1 MKAFITGT
9 GNISPQKTFD
19 NESFLKEV
27 VSQPGQRLTCIEP
40 DYEKLIES
48 RLLRRMSR
56 IIRMSWSAAK
66 ICLDDANVQM
76 PDAIVTGTG
85 MGCLEDTEK
94 FLTAI
99 YESGERLL
107 PPTPFIQ
114 STHNTI
120 GAQIALMLQ
129 CTNYNMTYT
138 QRGIS
143 FENALLDG
151 LSLLNEPGFNN
162 VLVGG
167 FDEMT
172 ANQITLYNRLKYYK
186 NEIPDN
192 LELLNHK
199 TPGTIAG
206 EGNAFFMI
214 SREKG
219 KSSYACIHDVTTFN
233 DPPDNAFVHSQ
244 INSFLAKNN
253 LTSAGMDLLIAGC
266 NGDLILDR
274 IYHDV
279 TGHFF
284 KNTPVAYFKHLCG
297 EYHTA
302 SAFALWLGANIMKH
316 QYLPD
321 VVKLGSSE
329 LRSYRKILIYNHYRN
344 KNHSLILLSA
354 C

>member
-1 MKAFITGT
+1 
-9 GNISPQKTFD
+9 
-19 NESFLKEV
+19 
-27 VSQPGQRLTCIEP
+27 
-40 DYEKLIES
+40 
-48 RLLRRMSR
+48 MSR
-56 IIRMSWSAAK
+56 IMRMSWSAAK
-66 ICLDDANVQM
+66 ICLDDAGVQM

-94 FLTAI
+94 FLASI

-143 FENALLDG
+143 FENALSDG

-172 ANQITLYNRLKYYK
+172 ANQMILYNRLKYYK
-186 NEIPDN
+186 NEIPNN

-206 EGNAFFMI
+206 EGNTFFMI
-214 SREKG
+214 GKEKG
-219 KSSYACIHDVTTFN
+219 MSSYACIHDIVTFN
-233 DPPDNAFVHSQ
+233 YQPENSLVYNQ

-253 LTSAGMDLLIAGC
+253 LTTAEIDLLIAGY
-266 NGDLILDR
+266 NGDVTFDG
-274 IYHDV
+274 IYQDV
-279 TGHFF
+279 TDHFF

-302 SAFALWLGANIMKH
+302 SAFAFWLGANILKQ
-316 QYLPD
+316 QYLPE
-321 VVKLGSSE
+321 VVNLSKYIS
-329 LRSYRKILIYNHYRN
+329 KINWQYSDL
-344 KNHSLILLSA
+344 
-354 C
+354 

>member
-1 MKAFITGT
+1 MKAYINGT
-9 GNISPQKTFD
+9 GNISPQKTSD
-19 NESFLKEV
+19 TDIFLEEIKNQTGI
-27 VSQPGQRLTCIEP
+27 SLNCIEP
-40 DYEKLIES
+40 DYEKLIDS

-66 ICLDDANVQM
+66 ICLDDAGVQL
-76 PDAIVTGTG
+76 PDAIITGTG

-99 YESGERLL
+99 YESDERLL

-120 GAQIALMLQ
+120 GSQIALMLQ
-129 CTNYNMTYT
+129 CNRYNMTHT

-151 LSLLNEPGFNN
+151 ISLLDEPEYRN

-172 ANQITLYNRLKYYK
+172 ANQLILYNRLKYYK
-186 NEIPDN
+186 NDITNN
-192 LELLNHK
+192 LDLLK
-199 TPGTIAG
+199 SGTPGTIAG
-206 EGNAFFMI
+206 EGNAFFLI

-219 KSSYACIHDVTTFN
+219 TNNYAAIRDISTFCSPRN
-233 DPPDNAFVHSQ
+233 FESIKDKIAL
-244 INSFLAKNN
+244 FLAQNRLVAN
-253 LTSAGMDLLIAGC
+253 EIDLIITGM
-266 NGDLILDR
+266 NGDFLLDKV
-274 IYHDV
+274 YHEVTNQLFGDV
-279 TGHFF
+279 
-284 KNTPVAYFKHLCG
+284 PLAYFKHLSG

-302 SAFALWLGANIMKH
+302 SAFAVWLAA
-316 QYLPD
+316 
-321 VVKLGSSE
+321 
-329 LRSYRKILIYNHYRN
+329 KILKTQFIPEIILTNKTSPKSLNNIIIYNHYRN
-344 KNHSLILLSA
+344 INHSLILLSS